1 MDSVQVRIL
10 RSGRTDVYGLPLV
23 PGSVATVGRDY
34 AVSLVSTGFASW
46 MNPADAYGG
55 DTRIPRSNETYVL
68 FQTGV
73 PFWIPPGDG
82 GANGLSFTGT
92 RGVFTLSAESPLA
105 NAWVYLAGG
114 GYIYL
119 PAGAGG
125 LVSGGWYWCVMTGAT
140 AGEVYA
146 ETYSGFGRPARVTSP
161 TALPNLTAARLTQLT
176 SEISAVSFLL
186 PGGSLGASGVYV
198 SKARIVS
205 NSSVGTKVLRLSIS
219 NATPTTR
226 IWAMARTTTSL
237 VGNLQFTGFA
247 HGNRLIKSTSNG
259 GSSEVWDNGNF
270 STVTTGDVLSVDLTV
285 DQMITMSGQLP
296 ANTDSLLFV
305 PGQFV
310 IQYGE

>member
-1 MDSVQVRIL
+1 MASVQVRIL
-10 RSGRTDVYGLPLV
+10 QSGRTDAYGLPLI
-23 PGSVATVGRDY
+23 PGSVVTVDRDY
-34 AVSLVSTGFASW
+34 AVSLIYAGFASW
-46 MNPADAYGG
+46 TNPADAYDGE
-55 DTRIPRSNETYVL
+55 TNLRKPSETYVL
-68 FQTGV
+68 YQSGI

-92 RGVFTLSAESPLA
+92 RGVFSLSAESPLT
-105 NAWVYLAGG
+105 NAWVYFAGG

-119 PAGAGG
+119 PAGSGG
-125 LVSGGWYWCVMTGAT
+125 LTSGGWYWCVMTGAT

-161 TALPNLTAARLTQLT
+161 TALPNLTATRIIQLI
-176 SEISAVSFLL
+176 SEISAVSFTL
-186 PGGSLGASGVYV
+186 PGGSLGTNGVYV

-205 NSSVGTKVLRLSIS
+205 NSSGGTKSLRLSIS
-219 NATPTTR
+219 NSTPTTR
-226 IWAMARTTTSL
+226 LWSMARTTTFL
-237 VGNLQFTGFA
+237 VGNMQFTGFA
-247 HGNRLIKSTSNG
+247 SGNRLIKSTSNS
-259 GSSEVWDNGNF
+259 GSSEVWDNGSF

-285 DQMITMSGQLP
+285 DQTITMSGQLP